1 MLRLG
6 HPTSVARA
14 TLCEGGALPV
24 DWATS
29 FRGPSARY
37 RRSSAKNYLEL
48 DSAAPM
54 TAWAAASRAVGT
66 RNGEH
71 ET

>member
-1 MLRLG
+1 MQATAGDSGGRHKQSRCRVG
-6 HPTSVARA
+6 KGAFSAFRGRRA
-14 TLCEGGALPV
+14 TVGVVEL
-24 DWATS
+24 
-29 FRGPSARY
+29 
-37 RRSSAKNYLEL
+37 AKNHLEL

-54 TAWAAASRAVGT
+54 TAWAAARRAVGT